1 MGDNEG
7 TQGRDLDALT
17 AESRAIWDENAAY
30 WDARM
35 GAEGNDWQRDL
46 IRPPTER
53 LLGLRPDELVL
64 DVACGNGV
72 FARRM
77 AALGARVVAFDFSA
91 RLIEL
96 ARARTAEYPDLAG
109 RVEYH
114 VRDATDE
121 AALLTLG
128 AGHFDAAVATMA
140 LMDMPAIEP
149 LFAALSQLLKPGGR
163 FVFSVSHP
171 CFHNTACRMALEQ
184 EEREGELVTT
194 RAIKVTGY
202 LRQPP
207 AKGVAIVGQP
217 ATQYYFD
224 RPLSVLLGAGFRAGF
239 VLDGLEEPSIDGGP
253 EPARPFS
260 WANIPDIPPALVAR
274 LRLSRAVGQSGGR
287 AE

>member
-1 MGDNEG
+1 MGDDERA
-7 TQGRDLDALT
+7 RDADLRALA
-17 AESRAIWDENAAY
+17 AETRAIWEENAAF

-35 GAEGNDWQRDL
+35 GPEGNDWQRDL

-53 LLGLRPDELVL
+53 LLALRPGELVL

-109 RVEYH
+109 RIEYH
-114 VRDATDE
+114 VLDATDE
-121 AALLTLG
+121 AALLALG
-128 AGHFDAAVATMA
+128 AGRFDAAVATMA

-149 LFAALSQLLKPGGR
+149 LFAALSRLLKPGGR

-171 CFHNTACRMALEQ
+171 CFHNTACRMAIEQ

-194 RAIKVTGY
+194 RAVKVTGY

-239 VLDGLEEPSIDGGP
+239 VLDGLEEPSFDGGP
-253 EPARPFS
+253 EPERPFS

-274 LRLSRAVGQSGGR
+274 MRVG
-287 AE
+287 

>member
-7 TQGRDLDALT
+7 THGSDLDALT

-53 LLGLRPDELVL
+53 LLALRPGELVL
-64 DVACGNGV
+64 DVACGNGA
-72 FARRM
+72 FSRRM

-91 RLIEL
+91 RLVEL
-96 ARARTAEYPDLAG
+96 ARARTAASPDLAG
-109 RVEYH
+109 SVEYR
-114 VRDATDE
+114 VLDATDE
-121 AALLTLG
+121 AALLALG
-128 AGHFDAAVATMA
+128 AGRFDAAVATMA

-149 LFAALSQLLKPGGR
+149 LFAALARLLKPGGR

-171 CFHNTACRMALEQ
+171 CFHSMACRMAIEQ
-184 EEREGELVTT
+184 EERGGELVTT
-194 RAIKVTGY
+194 RAVKVSGY
-202 LRQPP
+202 LRQSPT
-207 AKGVAIVGQP
+207 KGVAIVGQP
-217 ATQYYFD
+217 ALQYYFD

-239 VLDGLEEPSIDGGP
+239 ALDGLEEPSFDGGP

-260 WANIPDIPPALVAR
+260 WANFPDIPPALVAR
-274 LRLSRAVGQSGGR
+274 MRVG
-287 AE
+287 